1 MDSLFFP
8 MMVFIIMSV
17 SLLAGVAILLGQRR
31 RLLNEINHLR
41 SIKIADCSNAFG
53 YGDPIWP
60 GLAKVV
66 EEAGETLQV
75 LGKLIMV
82 HGHHAAHWD
91 GDLIAKIEEEIPDL
105 KAALDVFVEINTAS
119 LNVEGMDH
127 RYAMKH
133 AKFHEWNDEG
143 KFERLMR

>member
-8 MMVFIIMSV
+8 MMIFIILSV
-17 SLLAGVAILLGQRR
+17 AFFAGIAILMGQRR
-31 RLLNEINHLR
+31 RLLDEINHLR
-41 SIKIADCSNAFG
+41 AIKIADCSNAFG
-53 YGDPIWP
+53 YGDAVWP

-66 EEAGETLQV
+66 EEAGETMQA

-91 GDLIAKIEEEIPDL
+91 GNLIAKIEEEIPDL

-119 LNVEGMDH
+119 LDIDGMDN

-133 AKFHEWNDEG
+133 AKFHEWHDEG
-143 KFERLMR
+143 KFERLIR